1 MKLKDITECSERW
14 STPLGTMDTNAPVA
28 DGVLVDLSVWGRSII
43 GLAVAMLRRKI
54 FRLDQ
59 GAA

>member
-1 MKLKDITECSERW
+1 MKIKDIKEWSGRW
-14 STPLGTMDTNAPVA
+14 SIPPGTMDADVPVA
-28 DGVLVDLSVWGRSII
+28 DGVLVDLSLWSTSII
-43 GLAVAMLRRKI
+43 GLVVECPGWKI